1 MARSKT
7 TILIAEDDGLLREM
21 YTLKLKNEG
30 YDVVAVENGE
40 ECLAAL
46 AKQKPALVL
55 LDVIMPKRDGFSVL
69 EAMKQD
75 ADLKDLPVVLLTN
88 LGQEHDIERGKKL
101 GANDYLVKANL
112 TPGQVV
118 EKVKQIL
125 LHK

>member
-1 MARSKT
+1 MARTRT
-7 TILIAEDDGLLREM
+7 TILLAEDDQLLREM
-21 YTLKLKNEG
+21 YTLKLQNEG
-30 YDVVAVENGE
+30 YAVVAAEDGE
-40 ECLAAL
+40 VCMTAL

-69 EAMKQD
+69 EAMKKD
-75 ADLKDLPVVLLTN
+75 ATLKNIPVILLTN

-118 EKVKQIL
+118 DKVKAIL
-125 LHK
+125 K